1 MDELK
6 REIGYK
12 IKTIR
17 RSCGKTQIDICG
29 DESELTIRQLAR
41 IENGQALATL
51 PKLLLIA
58 DKLGVS
64 LQNIVDVKV
73 IEIPKGFLKLKD
85 ELIHS
90 QTYADKG
97 RIEWK
102 EAILEEIYENY
113 YENLPEEEQLIV
125 DVTQARFDIYG
136 SSDVTYG
143 LGLVEEYFQQL
154 LKKKYFSV
162 NDLLIIELYFFCCA
176 MGLEDKEHFEELAQ
190 KVLLCSEYEDKA
202 SLVQME
208 KVLLSLFIQIQTED
222 SLIYIQTFEKIIA
235 KTRHVFYRPHLFLL
249 KAKYALFVDKNI
261 LEAESFYEKAISLA
275 ELLDDQVLVQR
286 ILAEKQI
293 DFPTTWLLSHVVF
306 FMFLLY

>member
-97 RIEWK
+97 RIERK

-176 MGLEDKEHFEELAQ
+176 MGLEDK
-190 KVLLCSEYEDKA
+190 DKA

-293 DFPTTWLLSHVVF
+293 DFPTT
-306 FMFLLY
+306 

>member
-64 LQNIVDVKV
+64 LQNIVDVKA
-73 IEIPKGFLKLKD
+73 IEIPKAFLKLKD

-90 QTYADKG
+90 QTYADKR
-97 RIEWK
+97 RIERK

-136 SSDVTYG
+136 SSDATYG

-176 MGLEDKEHFEELAQ
+176 MGLEEKEHFEELAQ

-202 SLVQME
+202 SLAQME

-235 KTRHVFYRPHLFLL
+235 KTRHIFYRPHLFLL

-293 DFPTTWLLSHVVF
+293 DFPTT
-306 FMFLLY
+306 

>member
-64 LQNIVDVKV
+64 LQNIVDVKA
-73 IEIPKGFLKLKD
+73 IEIPKAFLKLKD

-90 QTYADKG
+90 QTYADKR
-97 RIEWK
+97 RIERK

-136 SSDVTYG
+136 SSDATYG

-176 MGLEDKEHFEELAQ
+176 MGLEEKEHFEELAQ
-190 KVLLCSEYEDKA
+190 KVLLCSEYEDKD

-275 ELLDDQVLVQR
+275 ELLDDQILVQR

-293 DFPTTWLLSHVVF
+293 DFPTT
-306 FMFLLY
+306 

>member
-97 RIEWK
+97 RIERK

-113 YENLPEEEQLIV
+113 YGNLPEEEQLIV

-176 MGLEDKEHFEELAQ
+176 MGLEDKEHFEELSQ

-202 SLVQME
+202 SLAQME

-293 DFPTTWLLSHVVF
+293 DFPTT
-306 FMFLLY
+306 

>member
-64 LQNIVDVKV
+64 LQNIVDVKA
-73 IEIPKGFLKLKD
+73 IEISKAFLKLKA

-97 RIEWK
+97 RIERK

-136 SSDVTYG
+136 SSDATYG

-162 NDLLIIELYFFCCA
+162 NDLLIIELYFSCCA
-176 MGLEDKEHFEELAQ
+176 MGLEDKEHFEELSQ

-202 SLVQME
+202 SLAQME

-249 KAKYALFVDKNI
+249 KAKYALFVDKNVA
-261 LEAESFYEKAISLA
+261 EAESFYEKAISLA
-275 ELLDDQVLVQR
+275 ELLDDQVLVQK

-293 DFPTTWLLSHVVF
+293 DFPTT
-306 FMFLLY
+306 

>member
-17 RSCGKTQIDICG
+17 RSCGKTQIDICS

-41 IENGQALATL
+41 IENGQTLATL

-97 RIEWK
+97 RIERK

-190 KVLLCSEYEDKA
+190 KVLLCSEYEDKD

-293 DFPTTWLLSHVVF
+293 DFPTT
-306 FMFLLY
+306 

>member
-17 RSCGKTQIDICG
+17 RSRGKTQIDICG

-64 LQNIVDVKV
+64 LQNIVDVKA
-73 IEIPKGFLKLKD
+73 IEIPKAFLKLKD

-90 QTYADKG
+90 QTYADEE
-97 RIEWK
+97 RIKRK

-113 YENLPEEEQLIV
+113 YENLPEEEQLVV

-136 SSDVTYG
+136 SSDATYG

-202 SLVQME
+202 SLAQME

-293 DFPTTWLLSHVVF
+293 DFPTT
-306 FMFLLY
+306 

>member
-64 LQNIVDVKV
+64 LQNIVDVKA
-73 IEIPKGFLKLKD
+73 IEIPKAFLKLKD

-90 QTYADKG
+90 QTYADKR
-97 RIEWK
+97 RIERK

-136 SSDVTYG
+136 GSDATYG

-202 SLVQME
+202 SLAQME

-261 LEAESFYEKAISLA
+261 LEAESFYEKVISLA

-293 DFPTTWLLSHVVF
+293 DFPTT
-306 FMFLLY
+306 

>member
-64 LQNIVDVKV
+64 LQNIVDVKA
-73 IEIPKGFLKLKD
+73 IEIPKAFLKLKD

-90 QTYADKG
+90 QTYADKR
-97 RIEWK
+97 RIERK

-136 SSDVTYG
+136 SSDATYG

-202 SLVQME
+202 SLAQIE

-293 DFPTTWLLSHVVF
+293 DFPTT
-306 FMFLLY
+306 

>member
-64 LQNIVDVKV
+64 LQNIVDVKA
-73 IEIPKGFLKLKD
+73 IEIPKAFLKLKD

-90 QTYADKG
+90 QTYADKR
-97 RIEWK
+97 RIERK
-102 EAILEEIYENY
+102 EAVLEEIYENY

-136 SSDVTYG
+136 SSDATYG

-202 SLVQME
+202 SLAQME

-293 DFPTTWLLSHVVF
+293 DFPTT
-306 FMFLLY
+306 

>member
-17 RSCGKTQIDICG
+17 RSRGKTQIDICG

-64 LQNIVDVKV
+64 LQNIVDVKA
-73 IEIPKGFLKLKD
+73 IEIPNAFLKLKD

-97 RIEWK
+97 RIERK

-113 YENLPEEEQLIV
+113 YKNLPEEEQLIV

-136 SSDVTYG
+136 SSDATYG

-202 SLVQME
+202 SLAQME

-249 KAKYALFVDKNI
+249 KAKYALFVEKNI

-293 DFPTTWLLSHVVF
+293 DFPTT
-306 FMFLLY
+306 

>member
-73 IEIPKGFLKLKD
+73 IEIPTGFLKLKD

-97 RIEWK
+97 RIERK

-293 DFPTTWLLSHVVF
+293 DFPTT
-306 FMFLLY
+306 

>member
-97 RIEWK
+97 RIERK

-125 DVTQARFDIYG
+125 DVTQARFYIYG

-293 DFPTTWLLSHVVF
+293 DFPTT
-306 FMFLLY
+306 

>member
-64 LQNIVDVKV
+64 LQNIVDVKA
-73 IEIPKGFLKLKD
+73 IEIPKAFLKLKD

-90 QTYADKG
+90 QTYADKR
-97 RIEWK
+97 RIERK

-136 SSDVTYG
+136 GSDATYG

-202 SLVQME
+202 ILAQME

-293 DFPTTWLLSHVVF
+293 DFPTT
-306 FMFLLY
+306 

>member
-64 LQNIVDVKV
+64 LQNIVDVKA
-73 IEIPKGFLKLKD
+73 IEIPKAFLKLKD

-90 QTYADKG
+90 QTYADKR
-97 RIEWK
+97 RIERK

-136 SSDVTYG
+136 SSDATYG

-202 SLVQME
+202 SLAQME

-235 KTRHVFYRPHLFLL
+235 KTRHIFYRPHLFLL

-261 LEAESFYEKAISLA
+261 LDAESFYEKAISLA

-293 DFPTTWLLSHVVF
+293 DFPTT
-306 FMFLLY
+306 

>member
-97 RIEWK
+97 RIERK

-176 MGLEDKEHFEELAQ
+176 MGLKDKEHFEELAQ

-202 SLVQME
+202 SLAQME

-275 ELLDDQVLVQR
+275 ELLDDQILVQR
-286 ILAEKQI
+286 ILEEKQI
-293 DFPTTWLLSHVVF
+293 DFPTT
-306 FMFLLY
+306 

>member
-97 RIEWK
+97 RIERK

-249 KAKYALFVDKNI
+249 KEKYALFVDKNI

-293 DFPTTWLLSHVVF
+293 DFPTT
-306 FMFLLY
+306 

>member
-64 LQNIVDVKV
+64 LQNIVDVKA
-73 IEIPKGFLKLKD
+73 IEIPKAFLKLKD

-90 QTYADKG
+90 QTYADKR
-97 RIEWK
+97 RIERK

-136 SSDVTYG
+136 GSDATYG

-202 SLVQME
+202 SLAQME

-249 KAKYALFVDKNI
+249 KAKYALFVEKNI

-293 DFPTTWLLSHVVF
+293 DFPTT
-306 FMFLLY
+306 

>member
-64 LQNIVDVKV
+64 LQNIVDVKA
-73 IEIPKGFLKLKD
+73 IEIPKAFLKLKD

-97 RIEWK
+97 RIERK

-136 SSDVTYG
+136 SSDATYG
-143 LGLVEEYFQQL
+143 LDLVEEYFQQL

-202 SLVQME
+202 SLAQME

-275 ELLDDQVLVQR
+275 ELLDDQVLAQR

-293 DFPTTWLLSHVVF
+293 DFPTT
-306 FMFLLY
+306 

>member
-17 RSCGKTQIDICG
+17 RSCGKTHIDICG

-64 LQNIVDVKV
+64 LQNIVDVKA
-73 IEIPKGFLKLKD
+73 IEIPKAFLKLKD

-90 QTYADKG
+90 QTYADEE
-97 RIEWK
+97 RIKRK

-113 YENLPEEEQLIV
+113 YENLPEEEQLVV

-154 LKKKYFSV
+154 VKKKYFSV
-162 NDLLIIELYFFCCA
+162 NDLLILELYFFCCA

-293 DFPTTWLLSHVVF
+293 DFPTT
-306 FMFLLY
+306 

>member
-6 REIGYK
+6 REIGHK

-64 LQNIVDVKV
+64 LQNIVDVKA
-73 IEIPKGFLKLKD
+73 IEIPKAFLKLKD

-90 QTYADKG
+90 QTYADEE
-97 RIEWK
+97 RIKRK

-113 YENLPEEEQLIV
+113 YENLPEEEQLVV

-136 SSDVTYG
+136 SSDATYG

-202 SLVQME
+202 SLAQME

-249 KAKYALFVDKNI
+249 KAKYALFVDKNVA
-261 LEAESFYEKAISLA
+261 EAESFYEKAISLA

-293 DFPTTWLLSHVVF
+293 DFPTT
-306 FMFLLY
+306 

>member
-6 REIGYK
+6 REIGHK

-64 LQNIVDVKV
+64 LQNIVDVKA
-73 IEIPKGFLKLKD
+73 IEIPKAFLKLKD

-90 QTYADKG
+90 QTYADKR
-97 RIEWK
+97 RIERK

-136 SSDVTYG
+136 SSDATYG

-176 MGLEDKEHFEELAQ
+176 MGLEEKEHFEELAQ

-202 SLVQME
+202 SLAQME

-293 DFPTTWLLSHVVF
+293 DFPTT
-306 FMFLLY
+306 

>member
-6 REIGYK
+6 REIGHK

-64 LQNIVDVKV
+64 LQNIVDVKA
-73 IEIPKGFLKLKD
+73 IEIPKAFLKLKD

-90 QTYADKG
+90 QTYADEE
-97 RIEWK
+97 RIKRK

-113 YENLPEEEQLIV
+113 YENLPEEEQLVV

-136 SSDVTYG
+136 SSDATYG

-202 SLVQME
+202 SLAQME

-249 KAKYALFVDKNI
+249 KAKYALFVDKNVA
-261 LEAESFYEKAISLA
+261 EAESFYEKAISLA
-275 ELLDDQVLVQR
+275 ELLDDQVLVQK

-293 DFPTTWLLSHVVF
+293 DFPTT
-306 FMFLLY
+306 

>member
-17 RSCGKTQIDICG
+17 RSRGKTQIDICG

-64 LQNIVDVKV
+64 LQNIVDVKA
-73 IEIPKGFLKLKD
+73 IEIPKAFLKLKD

-90 QTYADKG
+90 QTYADEE
-97 RIEWK
+97 RIKRK

-113 YENLPEEEQLIV
+113 YENLPEEEQLVV

-136 SSDVTYG
+136 SSDATYG

-176 MGLEDKEHFEELAQ
+176 MGLEDKEHFEELSQ

-202 SLVQME
+202 SLAQME

-249 KAKYALFVDKNI
+249 KAKYALFVDKNVA
-261 LEAESFYEKAISLA
+261 EAESFYEKAISLA
-275 ELLDDQVLVQR
+275 ELLDDQVLVQK

-293 DFPTTWLLSHVVF
+293 DFPTT
-306 FMFLLY
+306 

>member
-51 PKLLLIA
+51 PKLSLIA

-97 RIEWK
+97 RIERK

-293 DFPTTWLLSHVVF
+293 DFPTT
-306 FMFLLY
+306 

>member
-29 DESELTIRQLAR
+29 DELELTIRQLAR

-97 RIEWK
+97 RIERK

-190 KVLLCSEYEDKA
+190 KVLLCSEYEDKD

-249 KAKYALFVDKNI
+249 KAKYALFVDKNVA
-261 LEAESFYEKAISLA
+261 EAESFYEKAISLA
-275 ELLDDQVLVQR
+275 ELLDDQVLVQK

-293 DFPTTWLLSHVVF
+293 DFPTT
-306 FMFLLY
+306 

>member
-17 RSCGKTQIDICG
+17 RSSGKTQIDICG

-64 LQNIVDVKV
+64 LQNIVDVKA
-73 IEIPKGFLKLKD
+73 IEIPKAFLKLKD

-90 QTYADKG
+90 QTYADKR
-97 RIEWK
+97 RIERK

-136 SSDVTYG
+136 SSDATYG

-190 KVLLCSEYEDKA
+190 KVLLCSEYEDRA
-202 SLVQME
+202 SLAQME

-249 KAKYALFVDKNI
+249 KAKYALFVEKNI

-293 DFPTTWLLSHVVF
+293 DFPTT
-306 FMFLLY
+306 

>member
-97 RIEWK
+97 RIERK

-190 KVLLCSEYEDKA
+190 KVLLCSEYEDKV

-293 DFPTTWLLSHVVF
+293 DFPTT
-306 FMFLLY
+306 

>member
-17 RSCGKTQIDICG
+17 RSCGKTQRDICG

-73 IEIPKGFLKLKD
+73 IEISKGFLKLKD

-97 RIEWK
+97 RIERK

-293 DFPTTWLLSHVVF
+293 DFPTT
-306 FMFLLY
+306 

>member
-97 RIEWK
+97 RIERK

-202 SLVQME
+202 SLAQME

-275 ELLDDQVLVQR
+275 ELLDDQILVHR
-286 ILAEKQI
+286 ILEEKQI
-293 DFPTTWLLSHVVF
+293 DFPTT
-306 FMFLLY
+306 

>member
-64 LQNIVDVKV
+64 LQNIVDVKA
-73 IEIPKGFLKLKD
+73 IEIPKAFLKLKD

-90 QTYADKG
+90 QTYADKR
-97 RIEWK
+97 RIERK

-136 SSDVTYG
+136 SSDAAYG

-176 MGLEDKEHFEELAQ
+176 MGLEEKEHFEELAQ

-202 SLVQME
+202 SLAQME

-275 ELLDDQVLVQR
+275 ELLDDQILVQR

-293 DFPTTWLLSHVVF
+293 DFPTT
-306 FMFLLY
+306 

>member
-6 REIGYK
+6 REIGHK

-64 LQNIVDVKV
+64 LQNIVDVKA
-73 IEIPKGFLKLKD
+73 IEIPKAFLKLKD

-90 QTYADKG
+90 QTYADKR
-97 RIEWK
+97 RIERK

-136 SSDVTYG
+136 SSDATYG

-202 SLVQME
+202 SLAQME

-293 DFPTTWLLSHVVF
+293 DFPTT
-306 FMFLLY
+306 

>member
-97 RIEWK
+97 RIERK

-125 DVTQARFDIYG
+125 DVTQARFDIYS

-190 KVLLCSEYEDKA
+190 KVLLCSEYEDKD

-249 KAKYALFVDKNI
+249 KAKYALFVDKNVA
-261 LEAESFYEKAISLA
+261 EAESFYEKAISLA
-275 ELLDDQVLVQR
+275 ELLDDQVLVQK

-293 DFPTTWLLSHVVF
+293 DFPTT
-306 FMFLLY
+306 

>member
-29 DESELTIRQLAR
+29 DESELTIRHLAR

-97 RIEWK
+97 RIERK

-190 KVLLCSEYEDKA
+190 KVLLCSEYEDKD

-249 KAKYALFVDKNI
+249 KAKYALFVDKNVA
-261 LEAESFYEKAISLA
+261 EAESFYEKAISLA
-275 ELLDDQVLVQR
+275 ELLDDQVLVQK

-293 DFPTTWLLSHVVF
+293 DFPTT
-306 FMFLLY
+306 

>member
-41 IENGQALATL
+41 IENRQALATL

-97 RIEWK
+97 RIERK

-293 DFPTTWLLSHVVF
+293 DFPTT
-306 FMFLLY
+306 

>member
-1 MDELK
+1 MDKLK

-97 RIEWK
+97 RIERK

-190 KVLLCSEYEDKA
+190 KVLLCSEYEDKD

-249 KAKYALFVDKNI
+249 KAKYALFVDKNVA
-261 LEAESFYEKAISLA
+261 EAESFYEKAISLA
-275 ELLDDQVLVQR
+275 ELLDDQVLVQK

-293 DFPTTWLLSHVVF
+293 DFPTT
-306 FMFLLY
+306 

>member
-6 REIGYK
+6 REIGHK

-64 LQNIVDVKV
+64 LQNIVDVKA
-73 IEIPKGFLKLKD
+73 IEIPKAFLKLKD

-90 QTYADKG
+90 QTYADKR
-97 RIEWK
+97 RIERK

-136 SSDVTYG
+136 SSDATYG

-202 SLVQME
+202 SLAQME

-275 ELLDDQVLVQR
+275 ELLDDQILVQR

-293 DFPTTWLLSHVVF
+293 DFPTT
-306 FMFLLY
+306 

>member
-64 LQNIVDVKV
+64 LQNIVDVKA
-73 IEIPKGFLKLKD
+73 IEIPKAFLKLKD

-90 QTYADKG
+90 QTYADKR
-97 RIEWK
+97 RIERK

-136 SSDVTYG
+136 SSNATYG
-143 LGLVEEYFQQL
+143 LGLVKEYFQQL

-176 MGLEDKEHFEELAQ
+176 MGLEDKEHFEELSQ

-202 SLVQME
+202 SLAQME

-293 DFPTTWLLSHVVF
+293 DFPTT
-306 FMFLLY
+306 

>member
-97 RIEWK
+97 RIERK

-190 KVLLCSEYEDKA
+190 KVLLCSEYEDKD

-249 KAKYALFVDKNI
+249 KAKYALFVDKNVA
-261 LEAESFYEKAISLA
+261 EAESFYEKAISLA
-275 ELLDDQVLVQR
+275 ELLDDQVLVQK
-286 ILAEKQI
+286 ILAGWM
-293 DFPTTWLLSHVVF
+293 PWH
-306 FMFLLY
+306 